1 MQGPLA
7 LLFTRL
13 TTGCRR
19 RCFATLR
26 NAADAYVMWINLN
39 TVSLQVARM
48 NPHLISARDCRRMT
62 PVRSRVLGFAIGIWG
77 SLAAASCSHDTPA
90 APTTVSNPQG
100 DTIATIELPIAPGDA
115 ANVAYGIWPFGVHG
129 SSHAVDGHPGFDV
142 EYRVGASVREI
153 GRAHV

>member
-1 MQGPLA
+1 
-7 LLFTRL
+7 
-13 TTGCRR
+13 
-19 RCFATLR
+19 
-26 NAADAYVMWINLN
+26 
-39 TVSLQVARM
+39 
-48 NPHLISARDCRRMT
+48 
-62 PVRSRVLGFAIGIWG
+62 VLGFAIGIWG

-142 EYRVGASVREI
+142 EYRVGASVRAAADGTLQNLSVDPNAA
-153 GRAHV
+153 GRYIQSG